1 MLVPFYFSNQ
11 TIFAFILL
19 IVVIYIFSKYIL
31 PRFVESFSTFHIY
44 SLNYSLP
51 ITILF
56 FLIKKIKNNFYVFL
70 WAFVIASGLKFP
82 LRFMLNELDLLYCYP
97 LFNIIF
103 ALLSV
108 VAIANLKGNKVTKL
122 MIVMGG
128 ALGLVTPYLVPYV
141 YSYFYFICEGIA
153 CLTILLLDTY
163 MAKVYIGG
171 NTENTV
177 SKIRDY
183 LTSKRIHL
191 TMYSTA
197 PSAGSGINLGG
208 SGSAGSGSGGIG
220 ASSSGSA
227 NTTAQSVSQTPI
239 PSAEK
244 GSSTPAEI
252 DRMVSEIP
260 KWVEHLLLN
269 PNNMLYQMNKMST
282 LGFLPAK
289 YIPDSIK
296 RDIAQEAQRRSP
308 NIISIPNF
316 VSDRAMD
323 YWHFKN
329 VNSKATLELEMA
341 KLIRERVNLPEAEQT
356 RLNKSLDDY
365 SKIMGAYQN
374 ASFYKMKFMF
384 NDLNHQDRKSIKKHM
399 IGYVTQDTPS
409 DREDN

>member
-1 MLVPFYFSNQ
+1 
-11 TIFAFILL
+11 
-19 IVVIYIFSKYIL
+19 
-31 PRFVESFSTFHIY
+31 
-44 SLNYSLP
+44 
-51 ITILF
+51 
-56 FLIKKIKNNFYVFL
+56 
-70 WAFVIASGLKFP
+70 
-82 LRFMLNELDLLYCYP
+82 MLNELDLLYCYP

-197 PSAGSGINLGG
+197 PGAGGSGINLGG

-227 NTTAQSVSQTPI
+227 NTTAQSVSQTPT
-239 PSAEK
+239 PSSEK

-252 DRMVSEIP
+252 DRMISEIP
-260 KWVEHLLLN
+260 KLLEELLLK
-269 PNNMLYQMNKMST
+269 PNKMLYQMDRMST

-308 NIISIPNF
+308 NIISIPSF

-323 YWHFKN
+323 Y
-329 VNSKATLELEMA
+329 
-341 KLIRERVNLPEAEQT
+341 
-356 RLNKSLDDY
+356 
-365 SKIMGAYQN
+365 
-374 ASFYKMKFMF
+374 
-384 NDLNHQDRKSIKKHM
+384 
-399 IGYVTQDTPS
+399 
-409 DREDN
+409 

>member
-1 MLVPFYFSNQ
+1 
-11 TIFAFILL
+11 
-19 IVVIYIFSKYIL
+19 
-31 PRFVESFSTFHIY
+31 
-44 SLNYSLP
+44 
-51 ITILF
+51 
-56 FLIKKIKNNFYVFL
+56 
-70 WAFVIASGLKFP
+70 
-82 LRFMLNELDLLYCYP
+82 MLNELDLLYCYP

-197 PSAGSGINLGG
+197 PSAGGSGINLGG
-208 SGSAGSGSGGIG
+208 SGSVGSSSAGAGASSSAGSGSGGIG

-227 NTTAQSVSQTPI
+227 NTTAQSVSQTPT

-252 DRMVSEIP
+252 DRMISEIP
-260 KWVEHLLLN
+260 KLLEELLLK
-269 PNNMLYQMNKMST
+269 PNKMLYQMDRMST

-308 NIISIPNF
+308 NIISIPSF

-323 YWHFKN
+323 Y
-329 VNSKATLELEMA
+329 
-341 KLIRERVNLPEAEQT
+341 
-356 RLNKSLDDY
+356 
-365 SKIMGAYQN
+365 
-374 ASFYKMKFMF
+374 
-384 NDLNHQDRKSIKKHM
+384 
-399 IGYVTQDTPS
+399 
-409 DREDN
+409 